1 MLPIP
6 IASHSIFTAC
16 VAFLPFL
23 SLPLTSQSPPYHQ
36 IFPVAFSR
44 WYFCAVWRVAGV
56 LFSHLLGDFAD
67 SGDPLIQTR
76 AVVPGIGH
84 ARSFGVARSVCDAA
98 VLVLHV

>member
-1 MLPIP
+1 MR
-6 IASHSIFTAC
+6 SGH
-16 VAFLPFL
+16 
-23 SLPLTSQSPPYHQ
+23 
-36 IFPVAFSR
+36 

>member
-1 MLPIP
+1 MA
-6 IASHSIFTAC
+6 IAGC
-16 VAFLPFL
+16 C
-23 SLPLTSQSPPYHQ
+23 
-36 IFPVAFSR
+36 

-56 LFSHLLGDFAD
+56 LFSQLLGDFAD

>member
-1 MLPIP
+1 MYRK
-6 IASHSIFTAC
+6 SY
-16 VAFLPFL
+16 
-23 SLPLTSQSPPYHQ
+23 SQSKSPVFFGPPCRL
-36 IFPVAFSR
+36 F

-56 LFSHLLGDFAD
+56 FFSHLLGDFAD

>member
-1 MLPIP
+1 MKIQSNPLCL
-6 IASHSIFTAC
+6 AC
-16 VAFLPFL
+16 VEEEGSVLCTL
-23 SLPLTSQSPPYHQ
+23 CNTQTQS
-36 IFPVAFSR
+36 